1 MKRAACQ
8 ILAEVEEPSIV
19 VEGVVEGVEEV
30 IMPDEKRLKLETE
43 EEVCMDESIV
53 YEEEV
58 QPEGQCQQP
67 PPQYQNLIIQYMDI
81 AQPLDK
87 LKALLESR
95 LQCSLAEHE
104 FFLKENVPLNSEKSL
119 VEQCV
124 QGEGMVQVNLEV
136 KSQPGVTPKIN
147 ILDILKTPDEP
158 ETQTVQEQEFVTSA
172 VLEEPLQ
179 AIPATAPAPN
189 KEESENIT
197 RWITDQNFRRE
208 QDRLKIPLDPVLWTK
223 VHVRH
228 WIQWAVKEF
237 GLVGVNVQSFN
248 SMDGHKLCTLT
259 YPEFVSY
266 IPHDP
271 GDIFWTHLELLRK
284 CRFVGVTPK
293 INILDILKTPD
304 EFETQTVQEQEFVT
318 SAVLEELL
326 QAIPATAPAP
336 NKEESENV
344 TRWIID
350 QNFRRE
356 QDRLKIPLDPVL
368 WTKVHVRHWIQ
379 WAVKEFGLVGVNVQ
393 SFNSMDGHKLFT
405 LTHPEFVSYIPHDPG
420 DIFWTHLELLRKCR
434 FVGVTP
440 KINILD
446 ILKTPDEFETQTVQ
460 EQGLAMAGLGIMI
473 KFQTGKWLRYEVQ
486 KDPVGRL
493 YTPFFK
499 PDKASTT
506 APLQLLS
513 QNIASTI
520 LYLGLAV
527 ILISDLGLAGALYL
541 RTLLVLLDCC
551 GVNGP
556 EDFAALYCD
565 KFVPET
571 CCRRELVENVKQQ
584 KVLRCKNRS
593 KYLREG

>member
-104 FFLKENVPLNSEKSL
+104 FFLQENVPLNSEKSL

-179 AIPATAPAPN
+179 AIPATA
-189 KEESENIT
+189 
-197 RWITDQNFRRE
+197 
-208 QDRLKIPLDPVLWTK
+208 L
-223 VHVRH
+223 
-228 WIQWAVKEF
+228 
-237 GLVGVNVQSFN
+237 
-248 SMDGHKLCTLT
+248 
-259 YPEFVSY
+259 
-266 IPHDP
+266 
-271 GDIFWTHLELLRK
+271 
-284 CRFVGVTPK
+284 
-293 INILDILKTPD
+293 
-304 EFETQTVQEQEFVT
+304 
-318 SAVLEELL
+318 
-326 QAIPATAPAP
+326 AP

-393 SFNSMDGHKLFT
+393 SFNSMDGHKLCT

-434 FVGVTP
+434 FVAVMQQPAPQAVNTVTVSTTEGEAVFP
-440 KINILD
+440 GRVRTVSKHRPRSPRITGDERLSPGNRTGNNGQIQLWQFLLELLTD
-446 ILKTPDEFETQTVQ
+446 KECREVITWLGDEGEFKLNNPEMVAQMWGTRKNKPTMNYEKLSRALRYYYDGDMIAKVHGKRFVYKFVCDLKSLLGYSAGELNRQVCECM
-460 EQGLAMAGLGIMI
+460 EKRAQGTKEAYRPLGILSSSKRI
-473 KFQTGKWLRYEVQ
+473 EQRTQICQTM
-486 KDPVGRL
+486 D
-493 YTPFFK
+493 
-499 PDKASTT
+499 
-506 APLQLLS
+506 
-513 QNIASTI
+513 
-520 LYLGLAV
+520 
-527 ILISDLGLAGALYL
+527 
-541 RTLLVLLDCC
+541 
-551 GVNGP
+551 
-556 EDFAALYCD
+556 
-565 KFVPET
+565 
-571 CCRRELVENVKQQ
+571 
-584 KVLRCKNRS
+584 
-593 KYLREG
+593 